1 MQISMIKPFK
11 NTMGKTSI
19 YTLLCLLIVNIST
32 FAQTL
37 QDGIKYTENE
47 QFETATKT
55 FKSLLKGQPNNGD
68 IYYYLGE
75 NYFKNEDI
83 DSALYYYKKGLEIAV
98 NNPLNYIGL
107 GKILQYEGKTSE
119 AKVQLDKALSMGAGK
134 NTIVLLKVA
143 EVLIKAPTQDLDQ
156 AAKLLEVATK
166 LEPKNPE
173 VYILTGD
180 LYLEKTD
187 GNNAIANYKKAQD
200 LDKSSVK
207 AILRVGQLYG
217 RAKNYTLALDKYQ
230 DAAKVDSSFAPAYR
244 EQGEL
249 YYMAKQYEKAKT
261 KYKRYLDLA
270 GNNFS
275 AKQRYASFLFLNK
288 EYKESI
294 ALFNELQKQ
303 DTTKNFVN
311 RLLAYS
317 LYETGDYPNGTIYIN
332 RFFNRAPIEKTKI
345 IASDFEYRGKLF
357 SKTGK
362 DSLAIVD
369 LEQAIKMDTSK
380 VDLYSDMGAIYLKMK
395 QYSNSVKSY
404 ERKLKATNK
413 LNANDYFSMG
423 RAYYFNKD
431 FVNADTCFGTVIKLQ
446 NTLPIGYLWRA
457 KASIQLDPDSKLGLA
472 KPYFEKYVE
481 LTTDSKK
488 FLKELS
494 EAYEYL
500 GYYFMLQKDSAKA
513 KEIWL
518 KLKEIDPNNAK
529 AQKALD
535 SLK

>member
-1 MQISMIKPFK
+1 MQFSMIQLHK
-11 NTMGKTSI
+11 TMIVKTI
-19 YTLLCLLIVNIST
+19 TLLLSGISFTIINVN
-32 FAQTL
+32 AQTI
-37 QDGIKYTENE
+37 QEAIKYTDNE
-47 QFETATKT
+47 QFETATRA
-55 FKSLLKGQPNNGD
+55 FKSLLKGQPTNGD

-75 NYFKNEDI
+75 NYFKNEDA
-83 DSALYYYKKGLEIAV
+83 DSALYYYKKGVEIAPV
-98 NNPLNYIGL
+98 SPLNYIGQ
-107 GKILQYEGKTSE
+107 GKLFQFDSKIAD
-119 AKVQLDKALSMGAGK
+119 AKVQFDKALSMGANK

-143 EVLIKAPTQDLDQ
+143 EALIKAPQKDLDQ
-156 AAKLLEVATK
+156 AAKLLEIATK

-180 LYLEKTD
+180 MYLEKTD

-200 LDKSSVK
+200 LDKTSVK

-317 LYETGDYPNGTIYIN
+317 LYETGDYPNGTVYIN
-332 RFFNRAPIEKTKI
+332 RFFNRAPLEKTKI

-362 DSLAIVD
+362 DSLAIID
-369 LEQAIKMDTSK
+369 LEQAIQMDTSK
-380 VDLYSDMGAIYLKMK
+380 VDLCSDMGAIYLKMK
-395 QYSNSVKSY
+395 KYDSAVKSY

-431 FVNADTCFGTVIKLQ
+431 FMNADTCFATVIKLQ
-446 NTLPIGYLWRA
+446 NALPIGYLWRA
-457 KASIQLDPDSKLGLA
+457 KTSIQLDPDSKLGLA
-472 KPYFEKYVE
+472 KPYYEKYVE
-481 LTTDSKK
+481 LNTDSKK
-488 FLKELS
+488 FLKELT

-500 GYYFMLQKDSAKA
+500 GYYYMLQKDNVKA
-513 KEIWL
+513 KELWT
-518 KLKEIDPNNAK
+518 KLKEIDPNNSK
-529 AQKALD
+529 AQKALE
-535 SLK
+535 SIK

>member
-1 MQISMIKPFK
+1 MTQIKN
-11 NTMGKTSI
+11 NTMPKSFFISI
-19 YTLLCLLIVNIST
+19 CAVIFMTINVHS
-32 FAQTL
+32 QTL
-37 QDGIKYTENE
+37 QDAIKYTENE
-47 QFETATKT
+47 QFETATKA
-55 FKSLLKGQPNNGD
+55 FKSLLKGQPSNGD
-68 IYYYLGE
+68 IYFYIGE
-75 NYFKNEDI
+75 NYFKNEDS
-83 DSALYYYKKGLEIAV
+83 DSAHYYYKKGIEIASTS
-98 NNPLNYIGL
+98 PLNYIGE
-107 GKILQYEGKTSE
+107 GKLLQYEGKIAE
-119 AKVQLDKALSMGAGK
+119 AKVQFEKALAMGSNK
-134 NTIVLLKVA
+134 NITVLLKVA
-143 EVLIKAPTQDLDQ
+143 EALIKAPQKDLEQ
-156 AAKLLEVATK
+156 ASKLLDLAVK

-180 LYLEKTD
+180 MYLEKTD
-187 GNNAIANYKKAQD
+187 GNNAIASYKKAQD

-230 DAAKVDSSFAPAYR
+230 DAAKVDSTFAPAYR

-294 ALFNELQKQ
+294 SLFNELQKQ

-317 LYETGDYPNGTIYIN
+317 MYETGDYPNGTIYIN
-332 RFFNRAPIEKTKI
+332 RFFNRAAGENTKI

-362 DSLAIVD
+362 DSLAIID
-369 LEQAIKMDTSK
+369 LEQALKMDSTK
-380 VDLYSDMGAIYLKMK
+380 VDLLSEMGAIYLKMK
-395 QYSNSVKSY
+395 KYDNAIKSY

-431 FVNADTCFGTVIKLQ
+431 FMNADTCFGTVIKLQ
-446 NTLPIGYLWRA
+446 NSLPIGYLWRA
-457 KASIQLDPDSKLGLA
+457 KTSIQLDLDSKLGLA
-472 KPYFEKYVE
+472 RPYYEKYVE
-481 LTTDSKK
+481 LTTDTKK
-488 FLKELS
+488 FMKDLT

-500 GYYFMLQKDSAKA
+500 GYYYMLQKDNAKA
-513 KEIWL
+513 KELWM
-518 KLKEIDPNNAK
+518 KLKEIDPNNNK

>member
-1 MQISMIKPFK
+1 MTISQQFKMITRQSLF
-11 NTMGKTSI
+11 
-19 YTLLCLLIVNIST
+19 LIAIVLFQNNSN
-32 FAQTL
+32 AQSL
-37 QDGIKYTENE
+37 QEAIKYTENE
-47 QFETATKT
+47 QFETATKA
-55 FKSLLKGQPNNGD
+55 FKSLLKGQGTNGD
-68 IYYYLGE
+68 LYYYLGE

-83 DSALYYYKKGLEIAV
+83 DSAQYYFKKGIEVAPTV
-98 NNPLNYIGL
+98 PLNYIGQ
-107 GKILQYEGKTSE
+107 GKILQFEGKIAD
-119 AKVQLDKALSMGAGK
+119 AKSQFDKALTMGANK
-134 NTIVLLKVA
+134 NVTVLLKVSEA
-143 EVLIKAPTQDLDQ
+143 LIKAPQKDLDQ
-156 AAKLLEVATK
+156 ATKLLEMAAK
-166 LEPKNPE
+166 LDPKNPE
-173 VYILTGD
+173 VFILTGD
-180 LYLEKTD
+180 MFLEKAD

-230 DAAKVDSSFAPAYR
+230 DAAKVDSTFAPAYR

-249 YYMAKQYEKAKT
+249 YYMAKQYEKAKS
-261 KYKRYLDLA
+261 KYKKYLDLA

-288 EYKESI
+288 DYKESI
-294 ALFNELQKQ
+294 TLFNELQKQ
-303 DTTKNFVN
+303 DTSKNFVN
-311 RLLAYS
+311 RLLAYAM
-317 LYETGDYPNGTIYIN
+317 YETGDYTSGTNYIN

-362 DSLAIVD
+362 DSLAIID
-369 LEQAIKMDTSK
+369 LEQAILLDTSK

-395 QYSNSVKSY
+395 KYDNAVKSY
-404 ERKLKATNK
+404 ERKLKASNK

-431 FVNADTCFGTVIKLQ
+431 FINADTCFGTVIKLQ

-457 KASIQLDPDSKLGLA
+457 KSSIQLDPDSKLGLA
-472 KPYFEKYVE
+472 KPYYTKYVE
-481 LTTDSKK
+481 LTTDTKK
-488 FLKELS
+488 FLKELT

-500 GYYFMLQKDSAKA
+500 GYYYMLQKDNVKA
-513 KEIWL
+513 KELWT

-535 SLK
+535 SIK

>member
-1 MQISMIKPFK
+1 MTKSKKSTMVRTIS
-11 NTMGKTSI
+11 
-19 YTLLCLLIVNIST
+19 YALCYLLLINLNLT
-32 FAQTL
+32 AQTL
-37 QDGIKYTENE
+37 QEAIKYTDNE
-47 QFETATKT
+47 QFETATKA
-55 FKSLLKGQPNNGD
+55 FNELLKGQPNNGD
-68 IYYYLGE
+68 IYFYIGE
-75 NYFKNEDI
+75 NYFKNEDL
-83 DSALYYYKKGLEIAV
+83 DSAYYFYSKGLQIAA

-107 GKILQYEGKTSE
+107 GKLLQFDGKTTE
-119 AKVQLDKALSMGAGK
+119 AKLQLDKALTMGAGK
-134 NTIVLLKVA
+134 NVTVLLKVA
-143 EVLIKAPTQDLDQ
+143 DVLIKAPIKDLDH
-156 AAKLLEVATK
+156 AAKLLEIATK
-166 LEPKNPE
+166 IDPKNPE
-173 VYILTGD
+173 VYILIGD
-180 LYLEKTD
+180 LYIEKTD

-200 LDKSSVK
+200 LDKGSVK

-249 YYMAKQYEKAKT
+249 YYMAKQYEKAKL

-294 ALFNELQKQ
+294 DLFNELQKQ

-317 LYETGDYPNGTIYIN
+317 LYETGDYPNGSLYIN
-332 RFFNRAPIEKTKI
+332 RFFSRASIEKTKI

-357 SKTGK
+357 SKTGN
-362 DSLAIVD
+362 DSLAILN
-369 LEQAIKMDTSK
+369 LEEAIKMDTSK
-380 VDLYSDMGAIYLKMK
+380 VDLYSDMGAIYLKMR
-395 QYSNSVKSY
+395 QYDNSVKSY
-404 ERKLKATNK
+404 ERKLTATNK

-423 RAYYFNKD
+423 RAYYYNKD
-431 FVNADTCFGTVIKLQ
+431 FVNADTCFGAVIKLQ

-457 KASIQLDPDSKLGLA
+457 KASIQLDLDSKLGLA
-472 KPYFEKYVE
+472 KPYYEKYVE
-481 LTTDSKK
+481 LSTDTKK
-488 FLKELS
+488 IMKELT

-500 GYYFMLQKDSAKA
+500 GYYYMLQKDNAKA
-513 KEIWL
+513 KELWL
-518 KLKEIDPNNAK
+518 KLKELDPNNSK

-535 SLK
+535 SIK

>member
-1 MQISMIKPFK
+1 MLFNNKK
-11 NTMGKTSI
+11 LNLTSFHLGI
-19 YTLLCLLIVNIST
+19 CLLFVSVT
-32 FAQTL
+32 TAQSQTL
-37 QDGIKYTENE
+37 QEAIKYTENE
-47 QFETATKT
+47 QFETATRAY
-55 FKSLLKGQPNNGD
+55 KSLLKGQPSNGE
-68 IYYYLGE
+68 IYYFMGE
-75 NYFKNEDI
+75 NYFKNEDA
-83 DSALYYYKKGLEIAV
+83 DSAQYYFLKGVELAPAI
-98 NNPLNYIGL
+98 PLNYIGL
-107 GKILQYEGKTSE
+107 GKILQFDGKTAE
-119 AKVQLDKALSMGAGK
+119 AKVQFDKALAMGANK
-134 NTIVLLKVA
+134 NTIVLLKVSEA
-143 EVLIKAPTQDLDQ
+143 LIKAPQKDLDQ
-156 AAKLLEVATK
+156 ASKLLETAAK
-166 LEPKNPE
+166 LDPKNPE

-180 LYLEKTD
+180 MYLEKTD

-200 LDKSSVK
+200 LDKTSVK

-249 YYMAKQYEKAKT
+249 YYMAKQYEKAKN
-261 KYKRYLDLA
+261 KYKKYLDLA

-317 LYETGDYPNGTIYIN
+317 MYETGDYNTGTNYIN
-332 RFFNRAPIEKTKI
+332 RFFSRSVPEKTKI
-345 IASDFEYRGKLF
+345 IASDYEYRGKLY

-362 DSLAIVD
+362 DSLAIID
-369 LEQAIKMDTSK
+369 LEKAFSMDTTK
-380 VDLYSDMGAIYLKMK
+380 TDLYSDMGSIYLKMK
-395 QYSNSVKSY
+395 KYDSAVKAY

-423 RAYYFNKD
+423 RAYFFNQD
-431 FVNADTCFGTVIKLQ
+431 YINADTCFGTVIKLQ
-446 NTLPIGYLWRA
+446 NALPIGYYWRA
-457 KASIQLDPDSKLGLA
+457 RTSNKLDPEGKLGLA
-472 KPYFEKYVE
+472 KPYYEKYVE
-481 LTTDSKK
+481 LITDSKK
-488 FLKELS
+488 FLKELT

-500 GYYFMLQKDSAKA
+500 GYYCMTQKDNIKA
-513 KEIWL
+513 KEYWT
-518 KLKEIDPNNAK
+518 KLKEIDPTNQK

-535 SLK
+535 GLK

>member
-1 MQISMIKPFK
+1 MIQLKKISLVKCFALAFCSTIFLSS
-11 NTMGKTSI
+11 SI
-19 YTLLCLLIVNIST
+19 N
-32 FAQTL
+32 AQTL
-37 QDGIKYTENE
+37 QTAIKYTENE
-47 QFETATKT
+47 QFETATKA
-55 FKSLLKGQPNNGD
+55 FKSLQLGQPTNGD
-68 IYYYLGE
+68 IYYYIGE
-75 NYFKNEDI
+75 NYFQNDDI
-83 DSALYYYKKGLEIAV
+83 DSALYYFKKGVEIAPTS
-98 NNPLNYIGL
+98 PLNYVGQ
-107 GKILQYEGKTSE
+107 GKILQFESKAAE
-119 AKVQLDKALSMGAGK
+119 AKILFDKALAMGAGK
-134 NTIVLLKVA
+134 NITVLLKVA
-143 EVLIKAPTQDLDQ
+143 EALIKAPQKDLDQ
-156 AAKLLEVATK
+156 AGKLLDLAAK

-180 LYLEKTD
+180 MFLEKTD

-200 LDKSSVK
+200 LDKTSVK

-249 YYMAKQYEKAKT
+249 YYMAKQYEKAKS

-294 ALFNELQKQ
+294 SLFNELQKQ

-317 LYETGDYPNGTIYIN
+317 MFETGDYANGAIYIN
-332 RFFNRAPIEKTKI
+332 RFFTRAPSEKTKI
-345 IASDFEYRGKLF
+345 IASDFEYRGKLY

-362 DSLAIVD
+362 DSLAIID
-369 LEQAIKMDTSK
+369 LEQSILMDTSK

-395 QYSNSVKSY
+395 KYDNSVKSY
-404 ERKLKATNK
+404 ERKLKASNK

-431 FVNADTCFGTVIKLQ
+431 FMNADTCFGTVIKLQ
-446 NTLPIGYLWRA
+446 NSLPIGYLWRA
-457 KASIQLDPDSKLGLA
+457 KTSIQLDPDSKLGLA
-472 KPYFEKYVE
+472 KPYYEKYVE
-481 LTTDSKK
+481 LTTDTKK
-488 FLKELS
+488 FMKELT

-500 GYYFMLQKDSAKA
+500 GYYYMLQKDNAKA
-513 KEIWL
+513 KELWT
-518 KLKEIDPNNAK
+518 KLKEIDPNNVK

-535 SLK
+535 SIK

>member
-1 MQISMIKPFK
+1 MIKITK
-11 NTMGKTSI
+11 NNIFQTISLSLASI
-19 YTLLCLLIVNIST
+19 LCTTFTLK
-32 FAQTL
+32 AQSI
-37 QDGIKYTENE
+37 QEAVKYTENE
-47 QFETATKT
+47 QFETATRA
-55 FKSLLKGQPNNGD
+55 FKSLLKAQPTNGE

-75 NYFKNEDI
+75 NYFKNDDL
-83 DSALYYYKKGLEIAV
+83 DSALYFYKKGIELAPTS
-98 NNPLNYIGL
+98 PLNYIGQ
-107 GKILQYEGKTSE
+107 GKLLQFEGKTAE
-119 AKVQLDKALSMGAGK
+119 AKTQFDKALAMGANK
-134 NTIVLLKVA
+134 NTVVLLKVA
-143 EVLIKAPTQDLDQ
+143 EALIKAPQKDLDQ
-156 AAKLLEVATK
+156 SAKLLEVATK

-180 LYLEKTD
+180 MFLEKTD

-200 LDKSSVK
+200 LDKTSVK

-261 KYKRYLDLA
+261 RYKRYLDLA

-317 LYETGDYPNGTIYIN
+317 LYETGDYPNGTAYIN
-332 RFFNRAPIEKTKI
+332 RFFSRALIEKTKI

-362 DSLAIVD
+362 DSLAIID
-369 LEQAIKMDTSK
+369 LEEAIKMDTSK
-380 VDLYSDMGAIYLKMK
+380 VDLFSEMGAIYLKTK
-395 QYSNSVKSY
+395 KYDNAVKSY

-431 FVNADTCFGTVIKLQ
+431 FINADTCFGTVIKLQ

-457 KASIQLDPDSKLGLA
+457 KSSIQLDPDSKLGLA
-472 KPYFEKYVE
+472 KPYYEKYVE
-481 LTTDSKK
+481 LTTDTKK
-488 FLKELS
+488 YLKELT

-500 GYYFMLQKDSAKA
+500 GYYYMLQKDNAKA
-513 KEIWL
+513 KELWT

-529 AQKALD
+529 AQKALE
-535 SLK
+535 SIK

>member
-1 MQISMIKPFK
+1 MIQLKKTTLVKCFALLLYFTIFLNKSM
-11 NTMGKTSI
+11 N
-19 YTLLCLLIVNIST
+19 
-32 FAQTL
+32 AQTL
-37 QDGIKYTENE
+37 QAAIKYTENE
-47 QFETATKT
+47 QFETATKA
-55 FKSLLKGQPNNGD
+55 FKSLQLGQPTNGD
-68 IYYYLGE
+68 IYYYIGE
-75 NYFKNEDI
+75 NYFQNDDT
-83 DSALYYYKKGLEIAV
+83 DSAFYYFKKGVEIAPAS
-98 NNPLNYIGL
+98 PLNYIGQ
-107 GKILQYEGKTSE
+107 GKILQFEGKTAE
-119 AKVQLDKALSMGAGK
+119 AKIQFDKALTMGANK
-134 NTIVLLKVA
+134 NTTVLLKVA
-143 EVLIKAPTQDLDQ
+143 EVLIKAPQKDLDQ
-156 AAKLLEVATK
+156 AAKLLEIATK

-180 LYLEKTD
+180 MYLEKTD

-200 LDKSSVK
+200 LDKTSVK

-294 ALFNELQKQ
+294 SLFNELQKQ

-317 LYETGDYPNGTIYIN
+317 MYETGDYANGAIYIN

-345 IASDFEYRGKLF
+345 IASDFEYRGKIY

-362 DSLAIVD
+362 DSLAIID
-369 LEQAIKMDTSK
+369 LEQSIQMDTSK

-395 QYSNSVKSY
+395 KYDNSVKSY

-423 RAYYFNKD
+423 RAYFFNQD
-431 FVNADTCFGTVIKLQ
+431 FINADTCFGTVIKLQ
-446 NTLPIGYLWRA
+446 NTLPIGYYWRA
-457 KASIQLDPDSKLGLA
+457 RTSNKLDPDGKLGLA
-472 KPYFEKYVE
+472 KPYYEKYVE
-481 LTTDSKK
+481 LNTDTKK
-488 FLKELS
+488 FMKELT

-500 GYYFMLQKDSAKA
+500 GYYYMLQKDNVKA
-513 KEIWL
+513 KELWT
-518 KLKEIDPNNAK
+518 KLKEIDPNNIK
-529 AQKALD
+529 AQKAID
-535 SLK
+535 SIK

>member
-1 MQISMIKPFK
+1 MIQFK
-11 NTMGKTSI
+11 KRKKAKSI
-19 YTLLCLLIVNIST
+19 AMAFSGVILTAWGAN
-32 FAQTL
+32 AQTL
-37 QDGIKYTENE
+37 QEAIKYTDNE
-47 QFETATKT
+47 QFETATRA
-55 FKSLLKGQPNNGD
+55 FKSLLKGQPSNGD

-75 NYFKNEDI
+75 NYFKNEDA
-83 DSALYYYKKGLEIAV
+83 DSASYYYKKGIETAPTS
-98 NNPLNYIGL
+98 PLNYVGQ
-107 GKILQYEGKTSE
+107 GKLMQFEGKVTD
-119 AKVQLDKALSMGAGK
+119 AKVQFDKALTMGANK
-134 NTIVLLKVA
+134 NTVVMLKVA
-143 EVLIKAPTQDLDQ
+143 EALIKAPQKDLDQ
-156 AAKLLEVATK
+156 ASKLLEVVTK

-180 LYLEKTD
+180 MFLEKTD

-207 AILRVGQLYG
+207 AILRVGQLYS
-217 RAKNYTLALDKYQ
+217 RAKNYTEALDYYR

-294 ALFNELQKQ
+294 SLFNELQKQ

-332 RFFNRAPIEKTKI
+332 RFFNRAAIEKTKI

-362 DSLAIVD
+362 DSLAIID
-369 LEQAIKMDTSK
+369 LEEALKMDTSK
-380 VDLYSDMGAIYLKMK
+380 VDLFSDIGAIYLKSK
-395 QYSNSVKSY
+395 KYDKAVKSY

-423 RAYYFNKD
+423 RAYFFNQD
-431 FVNADTCFGTVIKLQ
+431 YMNADTCFGTVIKLQ
-446 NTLPIGYLWRA
+446 NTLPIGYYWRA
-457 KASIQLDPDSKLGLA
+457 RTSNKLDPDGKLSLA
-472 KPYFEKYVE
+472 KPYYEKYVE

-488 FLKELS
+488 YLKEIS

-500 GYYFMLQKDSAKA
+500 GYYYMLQKDNAKA
-513 KEIWL
+513 KELWM
-518 KLKEIDPNNAK
+518 KLKEIDPNNNK
-529 AQKALD
+529 AQKALE
-535 SLK
+535 SIK

>member
-1 MQISMIKPFK
+1 MSNKIFF
-11 NTMGKTSI
+11 SI
-19 YTLLCLLIVNIST
+19 FLLLT
-32 FAQTL
+32 FSVSVTAQSL
-37 QDGIKYTENE
+37 QEALKYTENE
-47 QFETATKT
+47 QFETATKAY
-55 FKSLLKGQPNNGD
+55 KSLLKGQPNSGD

-75 NYFKNEDI
+75 NYFKNDEV
-83 DSALYYYKKGLEIAV
+83 DSALYFYKKGVEVAASS
-98 NNPLNYIGL
+98 PLNYVGL
-107 GKILQYEGKTSE
+107 GKLLQFEGKSSD
-119 AKVQLDKALSMGAGK
+119 AKIQFDKALTMGANK
-134 NTIVLLKVA
+134 NITVLLKVA
-143 EVLIKAPTQDLDQ
+143 EALIKAPLKDLDQ
-156 AAKLLEVATK
+156 ANKLLESAAK
-166 LEPKNPE
+166 LDPKNPE

-180 LYLEKTD
+180 LFLEKTD

-249 YYMAKQYEKAKT
+249 YYMAKQYEKAKS

-317 LYETGDYPNGTIYIN
+317 LYETGDYANGNASIN
-332 RFFNRAPIEKTKI
+332 KFFSRAPIENTKI
-345 IASDFEYRGKLF
+345 IASDYEYRGKLY

-362 DSLAIVD
+362 DSLAIID
-369 LEQAIKMDTSK
+369 LEKAISMDSSK
-380 VDLYSDMGAIYLKMK
+380 YDLLSEMGAIYQKMK
-395 QYSNSVKSY
+395 SY
-404 ERKLKATNK
+404 DNAINAYDRKLKVAGK
-413 LNANDYFSMG
+413 LNANDYFSKG
-423 RAYYFNKD
+423 RAYYYKKD
-431 FVNADTCFGTVIKLQ
+431 FINADTCFGSVIKFQ
-446 NTLPIGYLWRA
+446 PALPIGYLWRA

-472 KPYFEKYVE
+472 RPYYEKYVE
-481 LTTDSKK
+481 LTTDTKK
-488 FLKELS
+488 FIKELT

-500 GYYFMLQKDSAKA
+500 GYYYMVQKDNVKS
-513 KEIWL
+513 KELWL
-518 KLKEIDPNNAK
+518 KLKEIDPNNSK
-529 AQKALD
+529 ANKALEGI
-535 SLK
+535 K

>member
-1 MQISMIKPFK
+1 MIQLKKTMIFK
-11 NTMGKTSI
+11 TRMIAFLGI
-19 YTLLCLLIVNIST
+19 LFST
-32 FAQTL
+32 HAAQAQTL
-37 QDGIKYTENE
+37 LEAIKYTENE
-47 QFETATKT
+47 QFETATRAFKT
-55 FKSLLKGQPNNGD
+55 LLKGQPTNGD
-68 IYYYLGE
+68 LYYYLGE
-75 NYFKNEDI
+75 NYFKNEDA
-83 DSALYYYKKGLEIAV
+83 DSAQYYYTKGIETAPSS
-98 NNPLNYIGL
+98 PLNYIGK
-107 GKILQYEGKTSE
+107 GKLLQFEGKTVQ
-119 AKVQLDKALSMGAGK
+119 AKAQFDKAITMGANK
-134 NTIVLLKVA
+134 NAVVLLKVA
-143 EVLIKAPTQDLDQ
+143 EALIKAPQKDLDQ
-156 AAKLLEVATK
+156 AGKLLEIATK

-180 LYLEKTD
+180 MFLEKTD

-200 LDKSSVK
+200 LDKTSVK

-288 EYKESI
+288 DYKESI
-294 ALFNELQKQ
+294 SLFNELQKQ

-317 LYETGDYPNGTIYIN
+317 MYETGDYPNGTIYIN
-332 RFFNRAPIEKTKI
+332 RFFNRAPAEKTKI
-345 IASDFEYRGKLF
+345 IASDYEYRGKLF

-362 DSLAIVD
+362 DSLAIID
-369 LEQAIKMDTSK
+369 LERAIQLDTSK
-380 VDLYSDMGAIYLKMK
+380 VDLYSEMGAIYLKMK
-395 QYSNSVKSY
+395 QYDNSVKSY
-404 ERKLKATNK
+404 EKKKAFKT

-431 FVNADTCFGTVIKLQ
+431 FINADTCFGTVIKLQ
-446 NTLPIGYLWRA
+446 NSLPIGYLWRA

-472 KPYFEKYVE
+472 RPYYEKYIE

-488 FLKELS
+488 FLKDLT

-500 GYYFMLQKDSAKA
+500 GYYYLLQKDNAKA
-513 KEIWL
+513 KEMWI
-518 KLKEIDPNNAK
+518 KLKEIDPNNTK
-529 AQKALD
+529 AQKGLEG
-535 SLK
+535 K

>member
-1 MQISMIKPFK
+1 MTNFK
-11 NTMGKTSI
+11 NTKLAKLIAFTFCSAIIMNINARAQSI
-19 YTLLCLLIVNIST
+19 
-32 FAQTL
+32 
-37 QDGIKYTENE
+37 QDAIKFTENE
-47 QFETATKT
+47 QFETATKA
-55 FKSLLKGQPNNGD
+55 FKSLLKGQPTNAEV
-68 IYYYLGE
+68 YYYIGE
-75 NYFKNEDI
+75 NYFKNEDA
-83 DSALYYYKKGLEIAV
+83 DSALYYYKKGAEIAPTS
-98 NNPLNYIGL
+98 PLNFIGQ
-107 GKILQYEGKTSE
+107 GKILQYEGKTVD
-119 AKVQLDKALSMGAGK
+119 AKVQFDKALTMGANK
-134 NTIVLLKVA
+134 NAIVLLKVA
-143 EVLIKAPTQDLDQ
+143 EALIKAPQKDLDQ
-156 AAKLLEVATK
+156 ASKLLEMATK
-166 LEPKNPE
+166 LDPKNPE
-173 VYILTGD
+173 VYLLTGD
-180 LYLEKTD
+180 MYLEKAD

-200 LDKSSVK
+200 LDKTSVK

-230 DAAKVDSSFAPAYR
+230 DAAKIDSSFAPAYR

-294 ALFNELQKQ
+294 SLFNELQKQ

-332 RFFNRAPIEKTKI
+332 RFFNRATIEKTKI

-357 SKTGK
+357 SKSGK
-362 DSLAIVD
+362 DSLALID
-369 LEQAIKMDTSK
+369 LEHALQMDTSK
-380 VDLYSDMGAIYLKMK
+380 VDLLSDMGAIYLKMK
-395 QYSNSVKSY
+395 QYVNAVKSY
-404 ERKLKATNK
+404 ERKLKANNK

-423 RAYYFNKD
+423 RAYFFNQD
-431 FVNADTCFGTVIKLQ
+431 YINADTCFGTVIKLQ
-446 NTLPIGYLWRA
+446 NTLPIGYYWRA
-457 KASIQLDPDSKLGLA
+457 RTSNKLDPDGKLGLA
-472 KPYFEKYVE
+472 KPYYEKYVE
-481 LTTDSKK
+481 YTTDAKK
-488 FLKELS
+488 FMKELT

-500 GYYFMLQKDSAKA
+500 GYYFMLQKDNAKA
-513 KEIWL
+513 KELWL
-518 KLKEIDPNNAK
+518 KLKEIDPSNTK

>member
-1 MQISMIKPFK
+1 MIFDNKKF
-11 NTMGKTSI
+11 NLSLVI
-19 YTLLCLLIVNIST
+19 FSLIVLLFSGAAVQ
-32 FAQTL
+32 AQSI
-37 QDGIKYTENE
+37 QEAIKYTENE
-47 QFETATKT
+47 QFETATRA
-55 FKSLLKGQPNNGD
+55 FKMMLKGQPANGEL
-68 IYYYLGE
+68 YYYLGE
-75 NYFKNEDI
+75 NYFKNEDS
-83 DSALYYYKKGLEIAV
+83 DSAQFYYLKGVGVAPAV
-98 NNPLNYIGL
+98 PLNYIGL
-107 GKILQYEGKTSE
+107 GKILQFDGKTAE
-119 AKVQLDKALSMGAGK
+119 AKVQFDKALSMGANK
-134 NTIVLLKVA
+134 NTTVLLKVSEA
-143 EVLIKAPTQDLDQ
+143 LIKAGQKDLDQ
-156 AAKLLEVATK
+156 ASKLLETAAK

-180 LYLEKTD
+180 MYLEKTD
-187 GNNAIANYKKAQD
+187 GNNAIANYKKAHD
-200 LDKSSVK
+200 LDKTSVK

-217 RAKNYTLALDKYQ
+217 RAKNYTDALDKYQ

-249 YYMAKQYEKAKT
+249 YYMAKQYEKAKN
-261 KYKRYLDLA
+261 KYKKYLDLA

-317 LYETGDYPNGTIYIN
+317 MYETGDYANGSNYIN
-332 RFFNRAPIEKTKI
+332 KFFSRAIPENTKI
-345 IASDFEYRGKLF
+345 IASDYEYRGKLY

-369 LEQAIKMDTSK
+369 LEKSIAMDTTK
-380 VDLYSDMGAIYLKMK
+380 TDIYSDMGSIYLKMK
-395 QYSNSVKSY
+395 KYDAAVKAY
-404 ERKLKATNK
+404 DRKLKAANK

-423 RAYYFNKD
+423 RAHFFNQD
-431 FVNADTCFGTVIKLQ
+431 YMNADTCFGTVIKMQ
-446 NTLPIGYLWRA
+446 NALPIGYYWRA
-457 KASIQLDPDSKLGLA
+457 RTSNKLDPEGKLGLA
-472 KPYFEKYVE
+472 KPYYEKYVE

-500 GYYFMLQKDSAKA
+500 GYYYMTQKDNIKA
-513 KEIWL
+513 KETWT
-518 KLKEIDPNNAK
+518 KLKEIDPANVK
-529 AQKALD
+529 AQKALEGI
-535 SLK
+535 K

>member
-1 MQISMIKPFK
+1 MQFSMIKLK
-11 NTMGKTSI
+11 KTKMFQ
-19 YTLLCLLIVNIST
+19 NISIAVSGILFT
-32 FAQTL
+32 ALSAQSQTI
-37 QDGIKYTENE
+37 QEAIKFTDNE
-47 QFETATKT
+47 QFETATRAYKA
-55 FKSLLKGQPNNGD
+55 LLKGQPANGD
-68 IYYYLGE
+68 IYFYLGE
-75 NYFKNEDI
+75 NYFKNDDV
-83 DSALYYYKKGLEIAV
+83 DSAFYYYKKGFEAGPTS
-98 NNPLNYIGL
+98 PLNYVGQ
-107 GKILQYEGKTSE
+107 GKLLQFEGKSTE
-119 AKVQLDKALSMGAGK
+119 AKTQFDKALTMGAGK
-134 NTIVLLKVA
+134 NIVVLLKVA
-143 EVLIKAPTQDLDQ
+143 EALIKAPQKDLDQ
-156 AAKLLEVATK
+156 AAKLLEIATK
-166 LEPKNPE
+166 LDPKNPE

-180 LYLEKTD
+180 MYLEKTD

-207 AILRVGQLYG
+207 AILRVGQLYS
-217 RAKNYTLALDKYQ
+217 RAKNYTEALDYYR

-332 RFFNRAPIEKTKI
+332 RFFNRAPNEKTKI

-362 DSLAIVD
+362 DSLAIID
-369 LEQAIKMDTSK
+369 LEEAIKLDTSK
-380 VDLYSDMGAIYLKMK
+380 VELYSEMGAIYLKMK
-395 QYSNSVKSY
+395 KYDNAVKSY

-423 RAYYFNKD
+423 RAYFFNQD
-431 FVNADTCFGTVIKLQ
+431 YINADTCFGTLIKLQ
-446 NTLPIGYLWRA
+446 NTLPIGYYWRA
-457 KASIQLDPDSKLGLA
+457 RTSNKLDPDGKLGLA
-472 KPYFEKYVE
+472 KPYYEKYVE

-488 FLKELS
+488 YLKELT

-500 GYYFMLQKDSAKA
+500 GYYYMLQKDNVKA
-513 KEIWL
+513 KELWT
-518 KLKEIDPNNAK
+518 KLKEIDPNNSK

-535 SLK
+535 GIK